1 MITNSNLSVLVI
13 NYSHGCFLD
22 ILLQS
27 INRHS
32 MQREKIIIIDDGST
46 NNSHQILSKYI
57 KNDQF
62 KIILKTVNAVVIN
75 LMNKKFVHRN
85 FFKILKLICKI
96 NYKTHKLEKFTKT
109 FKLLTKLYY
118 LKIFQFYEKH
128 DSFFFFNKFLF
139 SIRTNLYFLN
149 ESPSFSFFYYLN
161 KIKYSIINIDKKN
174 DLK

>member
-1 MITNSNLSVLVI
+1 MITNSNLSIVI
-13 NYSHGCFLD
+13 VNYNHGRFLD

-27 INRHS
+27 INRQS
-32 MQREKIIIIDDGST
+32 IQPDKIIIIDDGST

-62 KIILKTVNAVVIN
+62 KIILNIVNACVIN

-85 FFKILKLICKI
+85 FFKMLKHI
-96 NYKTHKLEKFTKT
+96 Y
-109 FKLLTKLYY
+109 
-118 LKIFQFYEKH
+118 
-128 DSFFFFNKFLF
+128 
-139 SIRTNLYFLN
+139 
-149 ESPSFSFFYYLN
+149 